1 MTTINIQ
8 IGSKT
13 FTAKL
18 FDNASSQALMA
29 MLPMTI
35 NMSEL
40 NGNEKYYHM
49 PDGLLT
55 NSQHVG
61 TINTGDLMLYGSDC
75 LVFFYKNFNTSY
87 SYTRLGYI
95 VDMSGLA
102 NALGSGSVQ
111 VVFSLAP

>member
-1 MTTINIQ
+1 MATINIQ

-18 FDNASSQALMA
+18 FDNASSVALMA

-49 PDGLLT
+49 PNGLPT

-61 TINTGDLMLYGSDC
+61 TINTGDLMLYGSDS
-75 LVFFYKNFNTSY
+75 LVIFYKNFNTSY

-95 VDMSGLA
+95 ENMSGLA
-102 NALGSGSVQ
+102 NTLGNGSVQ
-111 VVFSLAP
+111 VTFTLVL